1 MGFFQRLV
9 RAVKAQFNA
18 LLKRIEDPEKLLD
31 QLLLDMNKQLLEAK
45 RSVAQALADEK
56 RLEKRVS
63 EYAAQVDDWE
73 QKAVTALK
81 AGREDLAK
89 QALVKK
95 AELLEVLEQYRKS
108 HEEQHATVE
117 KLKASLRDLQDR
129 IEDARRKRNILI
141 ARAKRVQAQKRL
153 QETIKGLSDTSAFA
167 AFEELEKRVEEL
179 EAEAEATEALEVE
192 DTTLSLEEQ
201 IRKLEK
207 PEDKAD
213 VLLEDLK
220 KRLGLPHDSSGS

>member
-1 MGFFQRLV
+1 MKGPFH
-9 RAVKAQFNA
+9 A
-18 LLKRIEDPEKLLD
+18 LFKRIEDPEKLLD

-129 IEDARRKRNILI
+129 IDDARRKRNILMHE
-141 ARAKRVQAQKRL
+141 RTRLQAQKHI
-153 QETIKGLSDTSAFA
+153 QETVGVLCYHCLRPFA
-167 AFEELEKRVEEL
+167 
-179 EAEAEATEALEVE
+179 
-192 DTTLSLEEQ
+192 Q
-201 IRKLEK
+201 
-207 PEDKAD
+207 P
-213 VLLEDLK
+213 
-220 KRLGLPHDSSGS
+220 SGRI